1 MQIEEHFK
9 DINFQEESL
18 NILNDI
24 NEDLSMINSDFSFC
38 FNQTTKMLVGIYLS
52 LKNYSYC
59 VSPERVQIIRK
70 DNNFSCNVI
79 GSKGCNSFSF
89 YQSFV
94 FDEILFKKLNETV
107 HSLSLKDITIN
118 MNSIFSLSENF
129 SNSMNN
135 DEKFYNVRNM
145 SHQFK
150 SFKQFF
156 LSIQAKEL
164 FPYYKN
170 QALDFSYHNKNNNL
184 IFIDSSIKY
193 QKLKDSL
200 DIINLSLDIDT
211 NPMKKFLENRAN
223 LENIGFIN

>member
-24 NEDLSMINSDFSFC
+24 NEDLSMINSNFSFC
-38 FNQTTKMLVGIYLS
+38 FNQNTKILVGIYLS

-70 DNNFSCNVI
+70 DNNFSFNVI
-79 GSKGCNSFSF
+79 GLKGCNAFNF
-89 YQSFV
+89 YQHFV
-94 FDEILFKKLNETV
+94 FDEILFKKANETV
-107 HSLSLKDITIN
+107 DALSIKDITIT
-118 MNSIFSLSENF
+118 MDHMFFLSEEF
-129 SNSMNN
+129 SNKINS
-135 DEKFYNVRNM
+135 DELFCNVSNM

-150 SFKQFF
+150 VFKHFI
-156 LSIQAKEL
+156 LNIQAKEL

-184 IFIDSSIKY
+184 MFIDSSLKY

-223 LENIGFIN
+223 LENIGLVK